1 MPRVLFNFRNL
12 FLVAVLFV
20 CAGCVSGPQVRER
33 YFWPPPP
40 DTPKIEWLGAYSG
53 QSDLQ
58 TPGLVGMVIGEEE
71 TVSLSKPTFI
81 TADSGGKIYVSDFM
95 LRSVIVFDMQAKS
108 VHPLG
113 SNGTFEQPTGV
124 AVDGQD
130 NLYVG
135 DIKTRKVLVFDRNEK
150 PLHAI
155 ELANHVQSIGSIAID
170 KSRNRLLVPD
180 VKGNKVLVY
189 DLTSREVLFDFG
201 ADGVVEKGAETDSF
215 NFPTAV
221 TVDGA
226 GNILVCDSMNA
237 RIVRFTPEGKFI
249 SKFGRR
255 GDGIGDFNMIRA
267 VAVDSEGHIYVTDSK
282 SNRISIYDEKGQVLL
297 LFGGAY
303 ALKGQGSEVKPGG
316 FLLPNGIY
324 IDRNDRIYIVDQY
337 NSRFQLFQ
345 YVTEKYLR
353 ENPVTEQMPAAK
365 ADIPL
370 KNNSPAA
377 GGVK

>member
-1 MPRVLFNFRNL
+1 MPRVLFDFRNL

-40 DTPKIEWLGAYSG
+40 DTPKIEWLGAYSA

-58 TPGLVGMVIGEEE
+58 TRGLVGMVIGEEE

-113 SNGTFEQPTGV
+113 NNGTFEQPTGV

-189 DLTSREVLFDFG
+189 DLTSRAVLFDFG

-353 ENPVTEQMPAAK
+353 ENPITEQMPAAK

-377 GGVK
+377 GGAK

>member
-1 MPRVLFNFRNL
+1 MPHILFNLRNL
-12 FLVAVLFV
+12 FLGAVLSV
-20 CAGCVSGPQVRER
+20 CVGCVSAPQVRER

-40 DTPKIEWLGAYSG
+40 DTPRIEWLGAYQG
-53 QSDLQ
+53 QSDLK
-58 TPGLVGMVIGEEE
+58 TSGLIGAVIGEEE
-71 TVSLSKPTFI
+71 TVSLSKPNFI
-81 TADSGGKIYVSDFM
+81 TADSSGKIYVSDFM
-95 LRSVIVFDMQAKS
+95 LKSVIVFDVQARS

-113 SNGTFEQPTGV
+113 SKGTFEQPTGV

-150 PLHAI
+150 PLNMI
-155 ELANHVQSIGSIAID
+155 DLSKHVQSIGSIAID
-170 KSRNRLLVPD
+170 KSRNRLIVPD
-180 VKGNKVLVY
+180 IKGNQILVY
-189 DLTSREVLFDFG
+189 DLASRAVLFSFG

-282 SNRISIYDEKGQVLL
+282 SNRISIYNEKGQVLL

-303 ALKGQGSEVKPGG
+303 SLKGQGSEVKPGG

-324 IDRNDRIYIVDQY
+324 IDQNDRIYVVDQY

-353 ENPVTEQMPAAK
+353 ENPITEQTPAAK
-365 ADIPL
+365 ADIP
-370 KNNSPAA
+370 KKADPPAA
-377 GGVK
+377 GAK

>member
-1 MPRVLFNFRNL
+1 MPHVLFSLRNL
-12 FLVAVLFV
+12 FLIAVLFV
-20 CAGCVSGPQVRER
+20 CAGCVSAPQVKQRF
-33 YFWPPPP
+33 FWPPPP
-40 DTPKIEWLGAYSG
+40 DTPRIEWLGAYQG
-53 QSDLQ
+53 QSDLK
-58 TPGLVGMVIGEEE
+58 TSGLIGAVIGEEE
-71 TVSLSKPTFI
+71 TVSLSRPTFI
-81 TADSGGKIYVSDFM
+81 TADSSGKIYVSDFM
-95 LRSVIVFDMQAKS
+95 LKSVIVFDMPARS

-135 DIKTRKVLVFDRNEK
+135 DMKTKKILVFDRNEK
-150 PLHAI
+150 PLNVI
-155 ELANHVQSIGSIAID
+155 DLSGNLQSIGSIAID

-189 DLTSREVLFDFG
+189 DLTSRAVLFIFG
-201 ADGVVEKGAETDSF
+201 ANGVVEKGVETDSF

-249 SKFGRR
+249 SQFGRR
-255 GDGIGDFNMIRA
+255 GDGVGDFNMIKA

-282 SNRISIYDEKGQVLL
+282 SNRISIYNEEGQVLL
-297 LFGGAY
+297 VFGGAY
-303 ALKGQGSEVKPGG
+303 SLKGPGSEVKPGG

-324 IDRNDRIYIVDQY
+324 IDSNDRIYIVDQY

-353 ENPVTEQMPAAK
+353 ENPITEQMPAAK
-365 ADIPL
+365 ADIP
-370 KNNSPAA
+370 KKADPPAA
-377 GGVK
+377 GAK